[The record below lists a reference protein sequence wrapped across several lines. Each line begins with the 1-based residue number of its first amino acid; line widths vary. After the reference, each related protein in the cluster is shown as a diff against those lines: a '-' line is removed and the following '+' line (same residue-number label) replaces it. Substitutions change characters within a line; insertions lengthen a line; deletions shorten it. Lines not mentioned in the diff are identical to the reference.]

1 MGFDI
6 VPCSI
11 VRGGVGDVYC
21 HSYAGRYAFTWAVK
35 DVVPEP
41 SWAVMQHTVRKHV
54 WEQSSSSS

>member
-41 SWAVMQHTVRKHV
+41 SWAVMQHTVRKHL
-54 WEQSSSSS
+54 